1 MRIIRYLKG
10 HIGALVL
17 IIALLVVQ
25 AFADL
30 SLPRY
35 TSDLVDVGIQQGGID
50 RPSPSEFTAD
60 TFEAVCM
67 LASPDEENVIRS
79 SYDEVSD
86 GSYAINEKGLDN
98 RDELDETLA
107 KPFAEVHFARSESAQ
122 QRDGSAEGEDASVGE
137 QRVSDAQGEG
147 PYDFDAL
154 LDAYRANAVSKE
166 EVSAL
171 VAQAESALAGIDDS
185 IIEQQ
190 AIAAA
195 KAEYEKLGYDMGSL
209 QMSYLFSIGA
219 KMLGVAAVM
228 MLASIAVGFLAS
240 RTAAK
245 VARGLRERLFAR
257 VLAFSDAEV
266 QAFSA
271 ASLITRG
278 TNDIQQIQMV
288 LVVLL
293 RMVLY
298 APILAVGGM
307 FMVSSTNFSMS
318 WIIALAVAAI
328 FVVIFILMAVAM
340 PKFKIMQK
348 LIDRVNL
355 VSREMLNGISVIR
368 AFGRQSFEED
378 RFDEANV
385 ALMKT
390 QLFTNRAMTFMMPA
404 MMLIMNAVSV
414 LIVWVGGSY
423 IDSGAIQTGD
433 MIAFITYS
441 MVIIMSFLMMGMVSV
456 MLPRADV
463 AAQRVNEVLE
473 TPVSIGD
480 PDGAV
485 AAKPAE
491 SEGARIEFRDVTFA
505 YDKGS
510 EPVLKNVSFVAEPGK
525 TTAIIGS
532 TGSGK
537 STVIKLIERFYDVT
551 SGAVLLDG
559 VDVRRFAQRDLRA
572 QLGYVPQKAFLF
584 SGTVRSNVAYADES
598 MDAEQVALACDI
610 AQASEFVESRPEGL
624 EAEVSQG
631 GSNVSG
637 GQRQRLSIA
646 RALACDARALLFDD
660 SFSALDYRTDARL
673 REGLAKHLGSKTV
686 IIVAQR
692 IATVLSADRIVVL
705 ENGCMVGCGTHE
717 ELMASC
723 ETYQEIALSQL
734 SEEELKGGD
743 SR

>member
-67 LASPDEENVIRS
+67 LASPDEEGVMRS

-86 GSYAINEKGLDN
+86 GSYAINKKGLDN
-98 RDELDETLA
+98 RDELDEALA

-122 QRDGSAEGEDASVGE
+122 QRDGSVEGEDASVGK

-147 PYDFDAL
+147 SYDFDAL

-390 QLFTNRAMTFMMPA
+390 QLFTNRAMTFMMPM

-414 LIVWVGGSY
+414 LIVWVGGFS

-473 TPVSIGD
+473 MPVSIGD
-480 PDGAV
+480 PDDAV
-485 AAKPAE
+485 AAKLAG
-491 SEGARIEFRDVTFA
+491 SKGARIEFRDVTFA

-646 RALACDARALLFDD
+646 RALACDARVLLFDD
-660 SFSALDYRTDARL
+660 SFSALDYKTDARL

>member
-67 LASPDEENVIRS
+67 LASPDEEGVIRS

-86 GSYAINEKGLDN
+86 GSYAINKKGLDN
-98 RDELDETLA
+98 RDELDEALA
-107 KPFAEVHFARSESAQ
+107 KPFAEAHFARSESAQ
-122 QRDGSAEGEDASVGE
+122 QRDGSVEGEDASVGK

-147 PYDFDAL
+147 SYDFDAL

-166 EVSAL
+166 EVSAF

-185 IIEQQ
+185 IVEQQ

-390 QLFTNRAMTFMMPA
+390 QLFTNRAMTFMMPM

-414 LIVWVGGSY
+414 LIVWIGGFS

-473 TPVSIGD
+473 TSVSIGD
-480 PDGAV
+480 PDDAV
-485 AAKPAE
+485 AAKLAG
-491 SEGARIEFRDVTFA
+491 SKGARIEFRDVTFA

-646 RALACDARALLFDD
+646 RALACDARVLLFDD
-660 SFSALDYRTDARL
+660 SFSALDYKTDARL

>member
-67 LASPDEENVIRS
+67 LASPDEEGVIRS

-86 GSYAINEKGLDN
+86 GSYAINKKGLDN
-98 RDELDETLA
+98 RDELDEALA

-122 QRDGSAEGEDASVGE
+122 QRDGSVEGEDASVGK

-147 PYDFDAL
+147 SYDFDAL

-378 RFDEANV
+378 RFDKANV
-385 ALMKT
+385 VLMKT
-390 QLFTNRAMTFMMPA
+390 QLFTNRAMTFMMPM

-414 LIVWVGGSY
+414 LIVWVGGFS

-433 MIAFITYS
+433 MIAFIT
-441 MVIIMSFLMMGMVSV
+441 
-456 MLPRADV
+456 
-463 AAQRVNEVLE
+463 
-473 TPVSIGD
+473 
-480 PDGAV
+480 
-485 AAKPAE
+485 
-491 SEGARIEFRDVTFA
+491 
-505 YDKGS
+505 
-510 EPVLKNVSFVAEPGK
+510 
-525 TTAIIGS
+525 
-532 TGSGK
+532 
-537 STVIKLIERFYDVT
+537 
-551 SGAVLLDG
+551 
-559 VDVRRFAQRDLRA
+559 
-572 QLGYVPQKAFLF
+572 
-584 SGTVRSNVAYADES
+584 
-598 MDAEQVALACDI
+598 
-610 AQASEFVESRPEGL
+610 
-624 EAEVSQG
+624 
-631 GSNVSG
+631 
-637 GQRQRLSIA
+637 
-646 RALACDARALLFDD
+646 
-660 SFSALDYRTDARL
+660 
-673 REGLAKHLGSKTV
+673 
-686 IIVAQR
+686 
-692 IATVLSADRIVVL
+692 
-705 ENGCMVGCGTHE
+705 
-717 ELMASC
+717 
-723 ETYQEIALSQL
+723 
-734 SEEELKGGD
+734 
-743 SR
+743 

>member
-10 HIGALVL
+10 HIGVLVL
-17 IIALLVVQ
+17 IVALLVIQ

-60 TFEAVCM
+60 TFDAVCM
-67 LASPDEENVIRS
+67 LASPDEEGVIRS
-79 SYDEVSD
+79 SYDETPD
-86 GSYAINEKGLDN
+86 GSYAINEKGLN
-98 RDELDETLA
+98 SRDELDGALA
-107 KPFAEVHFARSESAQ
+107 KPLAETYFARSEGAQ
-122 QRDGSAEGEDASVGE
+122 QRGGSAGGEDVSADE
-137 QRVSDAQGEG
+137 RRISDAQGEG
-147 PYDFDAL
+147 SYDFDAL
-154 LDAYRANAVSKE
+154 LDAYRANTVSKE
-166 EVSAL
+166 EVSTL
-171 VAQAESALAGIDDS
+171 VAQAESILAGIDDS
-185 IIEQQ
+185 VIEQQ

-240 RTAAK
+240 RTAAR
-245 VARGLRERLFAR
+245 VARELRERLFAR

-298 APILAVGGM
+298 APILAAGGM

-390 QLFTNRAMTFMMPA
+390 QLFTNRAMTFMMPT

-480 PDGAV
+480 PDDAV

>member
-67 LASPDEENVIRS
+67 LASPDEEGVIRS

-86 GSYAINEKGLDN
+86 GSYAINKKGLDN
-98 RDELDETLA
+98 RDELDEALA
-107 KPFAEVHFARSESAQ
+107 KPFAEAHFARSESAQ
-122 QRDGSAEGEDASVGE
+122 QRDGSVEGEDASVGK

-147 PYDFDAL
+147 SYDFDAL

-166 EVSAL
+166 EVSAF

-185 IIEQQ
+185 IVEQQ

-390 QLFTNRAMTFMMPA
+390 QLFTNRAMTFMMPM

-414 LIVWVGGSY
+414 LIVWVGGFS

-433 MIAFITYS
+433 IIAFITYS

-473 TPVSIGD
+473 TSVSIGD
-480 PDGAV
+480 PDDAV
-485 AAKPAE
+485 AAKLAG
-491 SEGARIEFRDVTFA
+491 SKGARIEFRDVTFA

-624 EAEVSQG
+624 GAEVSQG

-646 RALACDARALLFDD
+646 RALACDARVLLFDD
-660 SFSALDYRTDARL
+660 SFSALDYKTDARL

>member
-67 LASPDEENVIRS
+67 LASPDEEGVIRS

-86 GSYAINEKGLDN
+86 GSYAINKKGLDN
-98 RDELDETLA
+98 RDELDEALA

-122 QRDGSAEGEDASVGE
+122 QRDGSVEGEDASVGK
-137 QRVSDAQGEG
+137 QRVSDAQGDG
-147 PYDFDAL
+147 SYDFDAL

-166 EVSAL
+166 EVSAF

-390 QLFTNRAMTFMMPA
+390 QLFTNRAMTFMMPM
-404 MMLIMNAVSV
+404 MMLVMNAVSV
-414 LIVWVGGSY
+414 LIVWVGGFS

-473 TPVSIGD
+473 MPVSIGD
-480 PDGAV
+480 PDDAV
-485 AAKPAE
+485 AAKLAG
-491 SEGARIEFRDVTFA
+491 SKGARIEFRDVTFA

-646 RALACDARALLFDD
+646 RALACDARVLLFDD
-660 SFSALDYRTDARL
+660 SFSALDYKTDARL

>member
-67 LASPDEENVIRS
+67 LASPDEEGVIRS

-86 GSYAINEKGLDN
+86 GSYAINKKGLDN
-98 RDELDETLA
+98 RDELDEALA

-122 QRDGSAEGEDASVGE
+122 QRDGSVEGEDASVGK

-147 PYDFDAL
+147 SYDFDAL

-185 IIEQQ
+185 IIKQQ

-390 QLFTNRAMTFMMPA
+390 QLFTNRAMTFMMPT

-423 IDSGAIQTGD
+423 IDSGVIQTGD

-480 PDGAV
+480 PDDAV
-485 AAKPAE
+485 AAKPAG
-491 SEGARIEFRDVTFA
+491 SKGARIEFRDVTFA

-646 RALACDARALLFDD
+646 RALACDARVLLFDD
-660 SFSALDYRTDARL
+660 SFSALDYKTDARL

>member
-67 LASPDEENVIRS
+67 LASPDEEGVIRS

-98 RDELDETLA
+98 RDELDEALA
-107 KPFAEVHFARSESAQ
+107 KPFAEAHFARSESAQ
-122 QRDGSAEGEDASVGE
+122 QRDGSVEGEDTSVGK

-147 PYDFDAL
+147 SYDFDAL

-166 EVSAL
+166 EVSAF
-171 VAQAESALAGIDDS
+171 VAQAESALAGIDDP

-328 FVVIFILMAVAM
+328 FMVIFILMAVAM

-390 QLFTNRAMTFMMPA
+390 QLFTNRAMTFMMPM

-473 TPVSIGD
+473 MPVSIGD
-480 PDGAV
+480 PDDAV
-485 AAKPAE
+485 AAKLAG
-491 SEGARIEFRDVTFA
+491 SKGARIEFRDVTFA

-559 VDVRRFAQRDLRA
+559 VDVRRFTQRDLRA

-646 RALACDARALLFDD
+646 RALACDARVLLFDD
-660 SFSALDYRTDARL
+660 SFSALDYKTDARL

>member
-67 LASPDEENVIRS
+67 LASPDEEGVIRS

-86 GSYAINEKGLDN
+86 GSYAINKKGLDN
-98 RDELDETLA
+98 RDELDEALA
-107 KPFAEVHFARSESAQ
+107 KPFAEAHFARSESAQ
-122 QRDGSAEGEDASVGE
+122 QRDGSVEGEDASVGK

-147 PYDFDAL
+147 SYDFDAL

-166 EVSAL
+166 EVSAF

-185 IIEQQ
+185 IVEQQ

-390 QLFTNRAMTFMMPA
+390 QLFTNRAMTFMMPT

-414 LIVWVGGSY
+414 LIVWVGGSS

-480 PDGAV
+480 PDDAV

-525 TTAIIGS
+525 TTAIVGS

-660 SFSALDYRTDARL
+660 SFSALDYKTDARL

>member
-67 LASPDEENVIRS
+67 LASPDEEGVIRS

-86 GSYAINEKGLDN
+86 GSYAINKKGLDN
-98 RDELDETLA
+98 RDELDEALA
-107 KPFAEVHFARSESAQ
+107 KPFAEAHFARSESAQ
-122 QRDGSAEGEDASVGE
+122 QRDGSVEGEDASVGK

-147 PYDFDAL
+147 SYDFDAL

-166 EVSAL
+166 EVSAF

-185 IIEQQ
+185 IVEQQ

-257 VLAFSDAEV
+257 VLAFSDAGV

-390 QLFTNRAMTFMMPA
+390 QLFTNRAMTFMMPM

-414 LIVWVGGSY
+414 LIVWVGGFS

-473 TPVSIGD
+473 TSVSIGD
-480 PDGAV
+480 PDDAV
-485 AAKPAE
+485 AAKLAG
-491 SEGARIEFRDVTFA
+491 SKGARIEFRDVTFA

-624 EAEVSQG
+624 GAEVSQG

-646 RALACDARALLFDD
+646 RALACDARVLLFDD
-660 SFSALDYRTDARL
+660 SFSALDYKTDARL

>member
-67 LASPDEENVIRS
+67 LASPDEEGVIRS

-86 GSYAINEKGLDN
+86 GSYAINKKGLDN
-98 RDELDETLA
+98 RDELDEVLA
-107 KPFAEVHFARSESAQ
+107 KPFAEAHFARSESAQ
-122 QRDGSAEGEDASVGE
+122 QRDGSVEGEDTSVGK

-147 PYDFDAL
+147 SYDFDAL

-166 EVSAL
+166 EVSAF
-171 VAQAESALAGIDDS
+171 VAQAESALAGIDDP

-328 FVVIFILMAVAM
+328 FMVIFILMAVAM

-390 QLFTNRAMTFMMPA
+390 QLFTNRAMTFMMPM

-414 LIVWVGGSY
+414 LIVWVGGFS

-473 TPVSIGD
+473 MPVSIGD
-480 PDGAV
+480 PDDAV
-485 AAKPAE
+485 AAKLAG
-491 SEGARIEFRDVTFA
+491 SKGARIEFRDVTFA

-559 VDVRRFAQRDLRA
+559 VDVRRFTQRDLRA

-646 RALACDARALLFDD
+646 RALACDARVLLFDD
-660 SFSALDYRTDARL
+660 SFSALDYKTDARL

>member
-67 LASPDEENVIRS
+67 LASPDEEGVVRS

-86 GSYAINEKGLDN
+86 GSYAINKKGLDN
-98 RDELDETLA
+98 RDELDEALA

-122 QRDGSAEGEDASVGE
+122 QRDGSVEGEDASVGK

-147 PYDFDAL
+147 SYDFDAL

-228 MLASIAVGFLAS
+228 MLASTAVGFLAS

-328 FVVIFILMAVAM
+328 FMVIFILMAVAM

-390 QLFTNRAMTFMMPA
+390 QLFTNRAMTFMMPM
-404 MMLIMNAVSV
+404 MMLVMNAVSV
-414 LIVWVGGSY
+414 LIVWVGGFS

-473 TPVSIGD
+473 MPVSIGD
-480 PDGAV
+480 PDDAV
-485 AAKPAE
+485 AAKLAG
-491 SEGARIEFRDVTFA
+491 SKGARIEFRDVTFA

-525 TTAIIGS
+525 TTAIVGS

-646 RALACDARALLFDD
+646 RALACDARVLLFDD
-660 SFSALDYRTDARL
+660 SFSALDYKTDARL